1 MRFRGLR
8 PWAALSLLALLPLLP
23 LCAVPAE
30 SQQRTARVLT
40 LEEALALAR
49 ERGGTVILARGRIE
63 EARARQ
69 AQAGRRFQENPVLEV
84 DGGYRCAGDG
94 FFDFEAAVTQGLDA
108 GRRRSARVAGAQAAL
123 DRAEA
128 ELAEARRLLLREVR
142 TGFVRGLMA
151 MDRTALLAASRQA
164 ADELLAATERRYEA
178 GEATALEL
186 NRARTAAAVARAGQ
200 SAAKAEAGAALAGL
214 AALLGLEP
222 GGTVELRGPL
232 VPLSPPGLEALLAG
246 LDRRPDL
253 RALAAELREA
263 EAEVLLGQALGRPE
277 FGARGGVAR
286 EEGADIVTAGVVIA
300 LPVHNRGQE
309 TLAVGQARSAA
320 LRQALAAARGA
331 AEAEVRGA
339 YSALDRRLAAVRE
352 LERTALPALR
362 DNESLALK
370 SFEAGEIG
378 LGELLLIRREIVE
391 TRLAYLDRLLEASL
405 TRYELETAAGAL
417 Q

>member
-1 MRFRGLR
+1 MRFRWLW
-8 PWAALSLLALLPLLP
+8 PWAVLSLFAI
-23 LCAVPAE
+23 PAG
-30 SQQRTARVLT
+30 SQQRPAKVLT

-84 DGGYRCAGDG
+84 DGGYRRAGEG
-94 FFDFEAAVTQGLDA
+94 FFDFEAAVTQSLYARD
-108 GRRRSARVAGAQAAL
+108 RRSARMAGARAAL

-128 ELAEARRLLLREVR
+128 ELEEARRLLLREVW
-142 TGFVRGLMA
+142 TDFVRGLMA
-151 MDRTALLAASRQA
+151 ADRVALMAESRRA
-164 ADELLAATERRYEA
+164 ADELAAATERRHEA
-178 GEATALEL
+178 GEITDLEL
-186 NRARTAAAVARAGQ
+186 NRARTAAAIARAGQ
-200 SAAKAEAGAALAGL
+200 SAAEAEADVARAGL
-214 AALLGLEP
+214 GALLGLDPGEAVEP
-222 GGTVELRGPL
+222 RGPL
-232 VPLSPPGLEALLAG
+232 SSASPPSLDTLLAG

-277 FGARGGVAR
+277 FGARGRVAR

-320 LRQALAAARGA
+320 LRQALATARSA

-339 YSALDRRLAAVRE
+339 SAALDRRLAAVRE

>member
-1 MRFRGLR
+1 MRFRWLW
-8 PWAALSLLALLPLLP
+8 PWAALWLVS
-23 LCAVPAE
+23 LCAVPSW
-30 SQQRTARVLT
+30 SQQKARVLT

-49 ERGGTVILARGRIE
+49 ERGRSVLLARGRIE

-69 AQAGRRFQENPVLEV
+69 VQAGRRFQENPVLEV
-84 DGGYRCAGDG
+84 DGGYRRAGDG
-94 FFDFEAAVTQGLDA
+94 FFDFEAAVTQGLYA
-108 GRRRSARVAGAQAAL
+108 GSRRSARMAGAQGAL

-128 ELAEARRLLLREVR
+128 ELMEARRLLLRDVW
-142 TGFVRGLMA
+142 TGFLRSLVARE
-151 MDRTALLAASRQA
+151 RIALLAESRRA
-164 ADELLAATERRYEA
+164 ADELLAATERRHEA

-200 SAAKAEAGAALAGL
+200 SAEEAGARSALAGL
-214 AALLGLEP
+214 TGLLGLEP
-222 GGTVELRGPL
+222 GQDIEARGTLAP
-232 VPLSPPGLEALLAG
+232 SPSPSLEALLAG

-263 EAEVLLGQALGRPE
+263 EADVLLGQALSRPE
-277 FGARGGVAR
+277 LGVRGGVAR
-286 EEGADIVTAGVVIA
+286 EERADIVTAGVVIA
-300 LPVHNRGQE
+300 LPVHSRGQE
-309 TLAVGQARSAA
+309 TLAVGQARTAA
-320 LRQALAAARGA
+320 LRQVLTAARGA

-352 LERTALPALR
+352 LERTAIPALK
-362 DNESLALK
+362 DNETLALK